1 MTAIGSD
8 ASAARASGLTLTEML
23 VVLGIVSV
31 LLAVTVPLVGSFV
44 RRGEMEQAVTIIQM
58 AALRARSLALER
70 RENCDLVLD
79 EANNRVWV
87 RRAANESQPIERA
100 IVGEAHALPDTVR
113 LLLWWQPP
121 GYVRFAPTGG
131 LTTGTQLGFTLAGV
145 HEFEGVVQS
154 TGPSTLTVG
163 GTPWS
168 PDDRW
173 VNYYVVFLSGPP
185 GVKGQAR
192 LITASTAETLTILGS
207 WSATEDPWKA
217 PPAGTKFVIV
227 APNNIRH
234 VMIYGT
240 TGAVVA
246 GPPPKG
252 A

>member
-1 MTAIGSD
+1 MAAKQTAHWT
-8 ASAARASGLTLTEML
+8 SAGLTLTEML

-31 LLAVTVPLVGSFV
+31 LLAVTVPLVGSFM
-44 RRGEMEQAVTIIQM
+44 RRGEMQQAITVVQM

-79 EANNRVWV
+79 GTNHRVWV
-87 RRAANESQPIERA
+87 RRAADEARPIEQA
-100 IVGEAHALPDTVR
+100 LVGEAHALPETVR

-121 GYVRFAPTGG
+121 GHVRFSPTGG
-131 LTTGTQLGFTLAGV
+131 LTSGTQLGFHLVGV
-145 HEFEGVVQS
+145 HEYEGVVQS
-154 TGPSTLTVG
+154 TGAGTLTVS

-168 PDDRW
+168 PDGRW
-173 VNYYVVFLSGPP
+173 VNYYVVFMSGPP

-192 LITASTAETLTILGS
+192 AITASTSNQLTIQGV

-217 PPAGTKFVIV
+217 PPAGTQFVIV

-234 VMIYGT
+234 LMIYGT
-240 TGAVVA
+240 TGAVKA
-246 GPPPKG
+246 GDPPSG